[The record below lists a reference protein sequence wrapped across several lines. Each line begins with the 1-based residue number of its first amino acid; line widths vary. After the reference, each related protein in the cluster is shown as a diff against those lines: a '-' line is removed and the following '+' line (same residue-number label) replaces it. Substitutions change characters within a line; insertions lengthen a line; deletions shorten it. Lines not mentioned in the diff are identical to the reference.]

1 MKKSRI
7 LVVEDDVWLAEQHI
21 RVLEKAGYSVTVS
34 PHTIAAIEAIDDI
47 HPSVIILDVLLPGT
61 TAFTLLHEVQS
72 HSDIASIPV
81 ILCTNLASDL
91 KLDDLHPYGV
101 KRLLDKTTMEPSD
114 IVSAVRSVL

>member
-91 KLDDLHPYGV
+91 KLDDLRPYGV